1 MGDIIST
8 ISSAISLV
16 SKLKKIGQNI
26 RDAEFKNVL
35 ADLSLQLADAKMKL
49 AAIIEEN
56 TQLKEKVRALE
67 NAEGEPCPKCH
78 KRGWHIEDSKPDAHF
93 GVLGGTR
100 RTYKCS
106 FCGFSEE
113 RLIT

>member
-67 NAEGEPCPKCH
+67 NAEEEPCPKCN
-78 KRGWHIEDSKPDAHF
+78 KRGWHIEDSKPDANF
-93 GVLGGTR
+93 GVLGGIR
-100 RTYKCS
+100 RTYKCP